1 MIIQTTNASF
11 LIENCEFDSALVAIH
26 SDSRFELSRLF
37 GSVKVKSSDSHTYP
51 FTVRISKQ
59 EFTDSLILL
68 IKEIDYTSFSQLE
81 SNWM

>member
-11 LIENCEFDSALVAIH
+11 LIENCEFDFACVSIH

-37 GSVKVKSSDSHTYP
+37 GSVKVKPLDSQTYP
-51 FTVRISKQ
+51 YTVKISKQ